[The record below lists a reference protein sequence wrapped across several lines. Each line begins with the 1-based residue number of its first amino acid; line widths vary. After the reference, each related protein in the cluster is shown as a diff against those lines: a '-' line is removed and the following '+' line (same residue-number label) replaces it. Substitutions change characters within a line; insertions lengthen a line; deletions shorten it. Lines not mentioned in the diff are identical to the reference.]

1 MRNLWL
7 VAKHEYRGTV
17 VRRGFLIMTIA
28 IPLGMAALIALGILV
43 ESMGA
48 DNRPIGYVD
57 YSGTLDPGL
66 LASLP
71 DDNGHTQ
78 ILSFADEEL
87 AITALEG
94 EEIQALFV
102 LPAEYPQ
109 TLHSDLYYLE
119 DPPGGDAWGDF
130 DDFVRVN
137 LLSDMP
143 EEMQELLLEGPDIAV
158 YDLASNREFSEASII
173 NVVMPFVVTFFF
185 IFATMSG
192 AGYMLGVVAGEKEN
206 RTVEVMVTSVTPVQL
221 IGGKAAGLL
230 AASLTQLAIY
240 VVAAVVGLI
249 VAAQYVPEIQQL
261 EVPWLYLG
269 IMALFFLPTYAL
281 ISAVMIA
288 VGAAVTDLQ
297 QGQQFAG
304 LLNLFFMLAVA
315 GGPDSLASFTA
326 EQRDALVL
334 LFAGAHGTGYLIGL
348 VFFGVYCLILGR
360 LVMRAS
366 FFPQILGI
374 LLILAG
380 VGYLVDSFAQF
391 LYPGYQ
397 DHAAVFQMV
406 VFLPA
411 FSGEMAFALYLVV
424 RGVRNPAPL

>member
-269 IMALFFLPTYAL
+269 VMVLFFLPTYAL

-304 LLNLFFMLAVA
+304 LLNLFFML
-315 GGPDSLASFTA
+315 PLFL
-326 EQRDALVL
+326 LVL
-334 LFAGAHGTGYLIGL
+334 LFKDPGGPLM
-348 VFFGVYCLILGR
+348 VFFTLLPTTSFMTISLRWGLGTVPLWQIGVAWVL
-360 LVMRAS
+360 LVATTVFMIWAAARV
-366 FFPQILGI
+366 FR
-374 LLILAG
+374 
-380 VGYLVDSFAQF
+380 VGMLRYGQPLNFKSAV
-391 LYPGYQ
+391 
-397 DHAAVFQMV
+397 AAIRG
-406 VFLPA
+406 
-411 FSGEMAFALYLVV
+411 SG
-424 RGVRNPAPL
+424 

>member
-1 MRNLWL
+1 MRNFWL

-43 ESMGA
+43 EGMGA

-71 DDNGHTQ
+71 DDNSHTQ
-78 ILSFADEEL
+78 IRSFADEEPAL
-87 AITALEG
+87 AALEG

-130 DDFVRVN
+130 DDFVRIN
-137 LLSDMP
+137 LLASLT
-143 EEMQELLLEGPDIAV
+143 EEMQELLLEGPDITV

-206 RTVEVMVTSVTPVQL
+206 RTIEVMVTSVTPVQL

-230 AASLTQLAIY
+230 AASLTQLAIF

-261 EVPWLYLG
+261 EVPWLYLS

-297 QGQQFAG
+297 QGQQLAG
-304 LLNLFFMLAVA
+304 LLNLFFML
-315 GGPDSLASFTA
+315 PLFL
-326 EQRDALVL
+326 LVL
-334 LFAGAHGTGYLIGL
+334 LFKDPGGPLM
-348 VFFGVYCLILGR
+348 VFFTLFPTTSFMTISLRWGLGTVPLWQIGVAWVL
-360 LVMRAS
+360 LVATTIFMIWAAARV
-366 FFPQILGI
+366 FR
-374 LLILAG
+374 
-380 VGYLVDSFAQF
+380 VGMLRYGQPLNLKSAV
-391 LYPGYQ
+391 
-397 DHAAVFQMV
+397 AAIRG
-406 VFLPA
+406 
-411 FSGEMAFALYLVV
+411 SG
-424 RGVRNPAPL
+424 